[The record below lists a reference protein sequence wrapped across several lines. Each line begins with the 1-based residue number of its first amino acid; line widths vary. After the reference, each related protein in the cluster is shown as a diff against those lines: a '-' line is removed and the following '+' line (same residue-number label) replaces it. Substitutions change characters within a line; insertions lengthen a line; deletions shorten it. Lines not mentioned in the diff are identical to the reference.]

1 MAVPNTNTFSLN
13 DVRVELGLGTTAS
26 LIDCISN
33 ASASGYGPAYYTA
46 PATSLLEFRNYSEPI
61 VAGNTLKVT
70 PTTIDTDAS
79 ASSNNISVTSNTTWA
94 VTEGLSWVSISGAAN
109 TGNDTF
115 TLSILINNTGSPRSG
130 DVTVSTTSG
139 SPSRVRVIAVSQ
151 GSGFE

>member
-1 MAVPNTNTFSLN
+1 MAISTSLPISLSTIKT
-13 DVRVELGLGTTAS
+13 ELGLTGSDS
-26 LIDCISN
+26 LLDCFAN
-33 ASASGYGPAYYTA
+33 ASASGFDATYGAITDNNQQA
-46 PATSLLEFRNYSEPI
+46 FRGYAEPTT
-61 VAGNTLKVT
+61 GNTLKVT
-70 PTTIDTDAS
+70 PTTVTTNAS
-79 ASSNNISVTSNTTWA
+79 ASSNNISVTSNTTWT

-139 SPSRVRVIAVSQ
+139 SPSIVRVIAVSQ